1 MKEVIFYREGE
12 WRNPILHGDFGYL
25 CKDENGNII
34 LNICN
39 EEDHFKKFNLSEFFN
54 DNPKDTLIHI
64 SVEQHDKERI

>member
-1 MKEVIFYREGE
+1 MKEVMFYLTRE

-39 EEDHFKKFNLSEFFN
+39 EEEHFKSFNLSEFFKN
-54 DNPKDTLIHI
+54 SEKDTLIHI
-64 SVEQHDKERI
+64 SVD